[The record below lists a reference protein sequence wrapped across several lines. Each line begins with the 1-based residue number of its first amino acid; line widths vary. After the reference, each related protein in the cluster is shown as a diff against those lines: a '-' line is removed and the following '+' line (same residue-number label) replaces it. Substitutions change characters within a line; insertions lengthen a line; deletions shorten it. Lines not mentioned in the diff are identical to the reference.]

1 MVYFFI
7 KRLLQ
12 MILVAIGVTIA
23 VFLLLHFI
31 PGDPVRI
38 MAGEAASPEQLEQMR
53 INLGLHLPLH
63 EQFFNYFINLLQGDM
78 GNSIRTGR
86 PVVLEIFENRFL
98 ITLQLAIAGTSLSV
112 LLGLVVGIISAA
124 TKNKYS
130 FIEKLL
136 MLISLFGLSIPN
148 FWLGILLIQFFSVR
162 LDLLPTIGWGT
173 WQQMIM
179 PTLTLGVTGM
189 AVIAR
194 MTSNSLTEVL
204 EQDYIRTAY
213 AKGVKGRIIIFRHAL
228 KNALIPVVTIVGLQ
242 FGSLLGGAIITESI
256 FAINGL
262 GRLVID
268 AIRAQD
274 FPLLQ
279 GAVLIYALVFVTV
292 NFLVDISYR
301 FINKRIELS

>member
-1 MVYFFI
+1 MFDFFR
-7 KRLLQ
+7 KRLFQ
-12 MILVAIGVTIA
+12 MIFVALGVLIA
-23 VFLLLHFI
+23 VFSILHMI

-53 INLGLHLPLH
+53 INLGLNLPLYQ
-63 EQFFNYFINLLQGDM
+63 QFFNYLTKLFQGDM

-86 PVVLEIFENRFL
+86 PVALEIFENRFW

-112 LLGLVVGIISAA
+112 LLGLVVGVLSAA
-124 TKNKYS
+124 IKNKYS
-130 FIEKLL
+130 FIEKML
-136 MLISLFGLSIPN
+136 MLLSLVGLSMPN
-148 FWLGILLIQFFSVR
+148 FWLGILLIQFFSVK
-162 LDLLPTIGWGT
+162 LDWLPIIGWGT

-179 PTLTLGVTGM
+179 PMLALGVSGM

-204 EQDYIRTAY
+204 AQDYIRTAY
-213 AKGVKGRIIIFRHAL
+213 AKGVKGSVIIFKHAL

-242 FGSLLGGAIITESI
+242 FGSLLGGAIITETI

-262 GRLVID
+262 GRLIVD
-268 AIRAQD
+268 SIRAQD

-279 GAVLIYALVFVTV
+279 GAVLIYALVFVAV

-301 FINKRIELS
+301 FINKRIELN

>member
-1 MVYFFI
+1 MVYFFL

-12 MILVAIGVTIA
+12 MIPVVIGVTLA
-23 VFLLLHFI
+23 VFLMLHLI
-31 PGDPVRI
+31 PGDPARI
-38 MAGEAASPEQLEQMR
+38 MAGEVASPEQLEQMR

-63 EQFFNYFINLLQGDM
+63 EQFLNYFGNLLRGDM

-86 PVVLEIFENRFL
+86 PVVLEIFENRFM
-98 ITLQLAIAGTSLSV
+98 ITLQLAMAGTSLSI
-112 LLGLVVGIISAA
+112 LLGLIVGVFSAA
-124 TKNKYS
+124 MKNKYS
-130 FIEKLL
+130 FVEKLL
-136 MLISLFGLSIPN
+136 MLFSLIGLSMPN

-162 LDLLPTIGWGT
+162 MGWLPSIGWGT
-173 WQQMIM
+173 WQQMVM
-179 PTLTLGVTGM
+179 PMLALGVTGM

-204 EQDYIRTAY
+204 AQDYIRTAY
-213 AKGVKGRIIIFRHAL
+213 AKGVKSSVIIFRHAL
-228 KNALIPVVTIVGLQ
+228 KNGLIPVVTIVGLQ

-262 GRLVID
+262 GRLVVD

-279 GAVLIYALVFVTV
+279 GAVLVYALVFVVV

-301 FINKRIELS
+301 LINKRIELN

>member
-1 MVYFFI
+1 MFYFFT

-12 MILVAIGVTIA
+12 MIPVAIGVTLA
-23 VFLLLHFI
+23 VFLILHLI
-31 PGDPVRI
+31 PGDPARI

-63 EQFFNYFINLLQGDM
+63 VQFLNYIGSLLQGDM

-86 PVVLEIFENRFL
+86 PVVLEIFENRFF
-98 ITLQLAIAGTSLSV
+98 ITLQLAIAGTSLSI
-112 LLGLVVGIISAA
+112 LLGLVVGVLSAA
-124 TKNKYS
+124 MKNKYS
-130 FIEKLL
+130 FVEKLL
-136 MLISLFGLSIPN
+136 MLVSLVGLSMPN

-162 LDLLPTIGWGT
+162 MDWLPIIGWGS

-179 PTLTLGVTGM
+179 PMLTLGITGM

-204 EQDYIRTAY
+204 GQDYIRTAY
-213 AKGVKGRIIIFRHAL
+213 AKGVKSSIIIFRHAL
-228 KNALIPVVTIVGLQ
+228 KNGLIPVVTIVGLQ

-279 GAVLIYALVFVTV
+279 GAVLIYALVFVVV

-301 FINKRIELS
+301 LINKRIELN